1 MCCDLPVRLAA
12 GKEIKCPARPGQ
24 KAEIVEVVP
33 ENDGHTVVIQL
44 NGGFN
49 NKRKPPAP
57 PGTSAEVGE
66 TVTCTSVDP
75 KAMPSVLPAEEDTP
89 WTHGGPPERYE
100 PTDDDAEES
109 WE

>member
-1 MCCDLPVRLAA
+1 M
-12 GKEIKCPARPGQ
+12 
-24 KAEIVEVVP
+24 
-33 ENDGHTVVIQL
+33 VIQL

-89 WTHGGPPERYE
+89 SLDPRRPARTLR
-100 PTDDDAEES
+100 TD
-109 WE
+109 

>member
-66 TVTCTSVDP
+66 TVTCTSVAP